1 MGLGDLHA
9 IQKAKAKTKKKKEEG
24 GKNMIV
30 QGSERN
36 RREFGL
42 F

>member
-9 IQKAKAKTKKKKEEG
+9 IQKAKEKTKKKEEG